1 MKRPLFAVCL
11 AVACLTAAYYM
22 IFPPSLP
29 ETGPADGA
37 DIYLCG
43 RIYKKEYRAS
53 YGGRQLLLYLSD
65 ISDVTYSLDTNF
77 NSKQNSSPELNPI
90 QEKNSIQ
97 EENSD
102 LKPNTVLCYIPAE
115 AGTNGG
121 EPGKEP
127 EMGSTVWVSGTVS
140 RFSGASNPGGFDT
153 RLYYASLGIDCA
165 LKDGRILWKSGGS
178 FLGEWLWQARN
189 RLSQKLDACLGEK
202 EASVLRNILLG
213 DKETLDKDI
222 KELYRSNGISHILA
236 ISGLHISVLGM
247 GLYRLLRRAGCPVPF
262 AAAAGALVILL
273 YALMTGAGVSAYRAA
288 GMFLLHML
296 AELLGRTYDMLTAAG
311 VMLVLMLLGQ
321 PLYLFH
327 SGFLLSFAA
336 VFGIGCLYPAW
347 FGISEKEVRYRRGVE
362 KRFHAALTGLKQSA
376 GMGIS
381 ILLATLPVQLWH
393 YYELPVYAT
402 LLNLLVLPLM
412 PFLLG
417 LGILAA
423 VFPSAAISR
432 MAGTGIQGILWWFEK
447 LCTAAEKLPG
457 HTWNPGRPSAWQIF
471 LYLAILAA
479 VLLAGK
485 RLSGRLKALLVLG
498 GIGILAFRL
507 HTGLS
512 VTVLDVDQ
520 GECICIRIGGSAY
533 LVDGGSTGRQNTGEY
548 DILPFLKYY
557 GITHIQ
563 SVFITH
569 TDKDHYNGILELLEK
584 DISIGKIVLPA
595 AKRAEKGEDANR
607 EEILKAAGLH
617 NVPVHT
623 MSKGTAWQESGAGV
637 YCLHPAA
644 NFSGQSSNEE
654 SLALYLVYEGFS
666 MLLTGD
672 IEGKG
677 EEQLTRELER
687 AGIHTLTVLKTAHH
701 GSRYSTSEAFLKNL
715 SCSAAVISCGKD
727 NSYGHPHEELLD
739 RLKRAGTAVYSTPR
753 SGAITIRVKN
763 GRARI
768 VEFRKKLE
776 GRNG

>member
-11 AVACLTAAYYM
+11 AVACLTAVYYM

-29 ETGPADGA
+29 EMGPADGT

-65 ISDVTYSLDTNF
+65 ISEVTYSLDTNSD
-77 NSKQNSSPELNPI
+77 SKQNSSL
-90 QEKNSIQ
+90 KLNSIPEQ
-97 EENSD
+97 NTG
-102 LKPNTVLCYIPAE
+102 LKPNTVLCYIPAD
-115 AGTNGG
+115 AVVNGR
-121 EPGKEP
+121 EPGEEP

-262 AAAAGALVILL
+262 AAAAGASAILL

-288 GMFLLHML
+288 GMFLLRML

-336 VFGIGCLYPAW
+336 VFGIGCLYPVW
-347 FGISEKEVRYRRGVE
+347 FGRPGKEIRYRRGIH
-362 KRFHAALTGLKQSA
+362 KKCHAVLNGLKQSA
-376 GMGIS
+376 GVGIS
-381 ILLATLPVQLWH
+381 ILLATLPVQLWY
-393 YYELPVYAT
+393 YYELPVYAA
-402 LLNLLVLPLM
+402 LLNLLVLPFM

-423 VFPSAAISR
+423 VFPSAAVSGL
-432 MAGTGIQGILWWFEK
+432 AGAGIHGILWWFEK
-447 LCTAAEKLPG
+447 LCSIAEKLPG
-457 HTWNPGRPSAWQIF
+457 HTWNPGRPSAWQVF

-485 RLSGRLKALLVLG
+485 RLSGSLKALLVLG

-548 DILPFLKYY
+548 DILPFLKYH
-557 GITHIQ
+557 GITHVQ

-595 AKRAEKGEDANR
+595 TKRAAEGEDANR

-617 NVPVHT
+617 NIPVHT
-623 MSKGTAWQESGAGV
+623 MSKGTVWQEAGAGF

-644 NFSGQSSNEE
+644 DFSGQSSNEE
-654 SLALYLVYEGFS
+654 SLTLYLSYEGFS

-687 AGIHTLTVLKTAHH
+687 AGIHSLTVLKTAHH
-701 GSRYSTSEAFLKNL
+701 GSRYSTSDAFLKNL

-727 NSYGHPHEELLD
+727 NSYGHPHEELLE

-768 VEFRKKLE
+768 AEFVENFE
-776 GRNG
+776 GRDG

>member
-29 ETGPADGA
+29 EQGPADGT

-65 ISDVTYSLDTNF
+65 ISEVTDSLDTNP
-77 NSKQNSSPELNPI
+77 NSKH
-90 QEKNSIQ
+90 NSIPEQ
-97 EENSD
+97 DSD
-102 LKPNTVLCYIPAE
+102 FKPNTVLCYIPAD

-121 EPGKEP
+121 EPGGEP
-127 EMGSTVWVSGTVS
+127 EIGSTVWVAGTVS
-140 RFSGASNPGGFDT
+140 RFLGASNPGGFDS

-165 LKDGRILWKSGGS
+165 LKDGRVLWKSGGS
-178 FLGEWLWQARN
+178 FLGEWLWQVRN
-189 RLSQKLDACLGEK
+189 RLSRKLDACLGEK

-222 KELYRSNGISHILA
+222 KELYQNNGISHILA

-247 GLYRLLRRAGCPVPF
+247 GIYRLLRRAGCPVSF

-288 GMFLLHML
+288 GMFLLRML
-296 AELLGRTYDMLTAAG
+296 AEVLGRTYDMLTAAG
-311 VMLVLMLLGQ
+311 VMLALMLLGQ

-336 VFGIGCLYPAW
+336 IFGIGCLYPVC
-347 FGISEKEVRYRRGVE
+347 FDICGKEIRYRRGIE
-362 KRFHAALTGLKQSA
+362 KKFHAVLTGLKQSA

-381 ILLATLPVQLWH
+381 ILLATLPVQLWY

-423 VFPSAAISR
+423 VFPSAAVSSL
-432 MAGTGIQGILWWFEK
+432 AGTGIHGILWWFEK

-485 RLSGRLKALLVLG
+485 RLSGSLKALLVLG

-557 GITHIQ
+557 GITHVQ

-584 DISIGKIVLPA
+584 DVSIGKIVLPA
-595 AKRAEKGEDANR
+595 TKRAAEGQDANR
-607 EEILKAAGLH
+607 EEILKAAGLQK
-617 NVPVHT
+617 VPVHT
-623 MSKGTAWQESGAGV
+623 MSRGTVWQESGV
-637 YCLHPAA
+637 RFYCLHPAA
-644 NFSGQSSNEE
+644 DFSGQSSNEE
-654 SLALYLVYEGFS
+654 SLALYLSYEGFS

-677 EEQLTRELER
+677 EERLTQELER

-715 SCSAAVISCGKD
+715 SCSVAVISCGKD

-739 RLKRAGTAVYSTPR
+739 RLKHAGTAVYSTPR

-763 GRARI
+763 GRVRI
-768 VEFRKKLE
+768 VEFGKNYE